1 MEPNRPVVVKR
12 MPEKLHLRE
21 ARVFF
26 REVQPLIASDRPQL
40 VFDLSQVKMLDATGV
55 DMLLECMAEVMK
67 RDGDLKLAALSPP
80 AAVVLEMT
88 RTDRLFE
95 LYETCSDAVL
105 SFSRFLPGAMR
116 NQPWTAEASPSQ
128 LAALV
133 EDRSPIPGSAS
144 VPDAAGV
151 TGSSDAATL
160 PSGGSDLAA

>member
-1 MEPNRPVVVKR
+1 METNRPVVVKR
-12 MPEKLHLRE
+12 VPEKLNLRE
-21 ARVFF
+21 GRVFF

-40 VFDLSQVKMLDATGV
+40 VFDFSQVRTLDAAGV

-95 LYETCSDAVL
+95 LYDTCSDAVL

-116 NQPWTAEASPSQ
+116 NQPWSAAASPERRVP
-128 LAALV
+128 LV
-133 EDRSPIPGSAS
+133 EDDSPVAGSAGAAAS
-144 VPDAAGV
+144 SEAAG
-151 TGSSDAATL
+151 S
-160 PSGGSDLAA
+160 PSGGSGLAA